1 MKTEILSLHPQD
13 PQIRL
18 INHIVQKINAGGVIV
33 FPTDSGFSI
42 GSALNNKP
50 GVEIIRKIRNLSKRH
65 DFTLML
71 SSVSQIGEFAKIDN
85 DAFRLIKRVFPGPY
99 TFIFEAT
106 KNIPNRLAHKKKKT
120 IGIRVSSHSFVQKLI
135 HVLGEPIMSVS
146 LIIKGYEFINTND
159 VIDVLQNKVDLIIES
174 GFCPP
179 NPTTVID
186 CTKKPYE
193 IIRKGAGDTS
203 EIF

>member
-1 MKTEILSLHPQD
+1 MKTEILSIHPED

-18 INHIVQKINAGGVIV
+18 INHIAKKINAGGVIV
-33 FPTDSGFSI
+33 FPTESGFSI

-50 GVEIIRKIRNLSKRH
+50 GVEIIRKLRNLSKRH
-65 DFTLML
+65 DFTLIL

-135 HVLGEPIMSVS
+135 HALGEPIMSVS
-146 LIIKGYEFINTND
+146 LIIKGHEFINTND

>member
-1 MKTEILSLHPQD
+1 MKTEIIRLHPED
-13 PQIRL
+13 PQKRL
-18 INHIVQKINAGGVIV
+18 INHIVKKINAGGVIV
-33 FPTDSGFSI
+33 LPTESGFSI
-42 GSALNNKP
+42 GAALNNKP

-135 HVLGEPIMSVS
+135 HALGEPIMSVS
-146 LIIKGYEFINTND
+146 LIIKGHEFINTND

-193 IIRKGAGDTS
+193 VIRKGAGDTS

>member
-42 GSALNNKP
+42 GSALNNKS

-135 HVLGEPIMSVS
+135 HALGEPIMSVS
-146 LIIKGYEFINTND
+146 LIIEGHEFINTND

-186 CTKKPYE
+186 CTNKPYE
-193 IIRKGAGDTS
+193 VIRKGTGDTS

>member
-1 MKTEILSLHPQD
+1 MKAEIIRLHPED
-13 PQIRL
+13 PQKRL
-18 INHIVQKINAGGVIV
+18 INHIVKKINAGGVIV

-106 KNIPNRLAHKKKKT
+106 KNIPNRLAHKKKK
-120 IGIRVSSHSFVQKLI
+120 
-135 HVLGEPIMSVS
+135 
-146 LIIKGYEFINTND
+146 
-159 VIDVLQNKVDLIIES
+159 
-174 GFCPP
+174 
-179 NPTTVID
+179 
-186 CTKKPYE
+186 
-193 IIRKGAGDTS
+193 
-203 EIF
+203 